1 MAGQIV
7 VSFVALPLLGAGS
20 DHLVRYLSKRNGG
33 IHRPEYRLVP
43 LVFPIIVGV
52 LSAILYGQA
61 AAHPDRLHWFAI
73 VFAVKAYYF
82 AFVGANQCGIVYSL
96 DSYSTRSGPALVVI
110 YAIRGILS
118 FGTSYGVTPFIKQ
131 RGHDGAYLIYG
142 ILTGVL
148 GAMGIVIYFLSGQ
161 IRAFCSRWAVPTSE
175 TKPTYS

>member
-7 VSFVALPLLGAGS
+7 VSFVALPVLGAGS
-20 DHLVRYLSKRNGG
+20 DFLVRYLSKRNGG

-43 LVFPIIVGV
+43 LIFPIIVGV

-61 AAHPDRLHWFAI
+61 AAHPDKIHWFAV
-73 VFAVKAYYF
+73 VFSINAYYF

-96 DSYSTRSGPALVVI
+96 DAYPTRSGAALVVI
-110 YAIRGILS
+110 CAMRGVLS
-118 FGTSYGVTPFIKQ
+118 FGTSYGVTPFIELW
-131 RGHDGAYLIYG
+131 GYDGAYLVYG

-148 GAMGIVIYFLSGQ
+148 GALGIVVYFLSER
-161 IRAFCSRWAVPTSE
+161 IRTFCSRWAVPSSQ